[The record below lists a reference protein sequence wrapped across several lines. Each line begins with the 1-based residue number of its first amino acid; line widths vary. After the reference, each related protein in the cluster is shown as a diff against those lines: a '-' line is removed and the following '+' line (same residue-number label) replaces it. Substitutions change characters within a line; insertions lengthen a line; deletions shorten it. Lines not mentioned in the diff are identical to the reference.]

1 MQKFDIFLQLLRRA
15 GSWINNRPYKMTGTL
30 NSLAKVEFRFVIVFL
45 LNIINAICSLEVDW
59 ELVLGYNDLV

>member
-1 MQKFDIFLQLLRRA
+1 
-15 GSWINNRPYKMTGTL
+15 MTGTL